1 MRLAVIA
8 VGRLKDGP
16 ERELCERYR
25 ERALA
30 LGRMMGLSG
39 PEIVEIAESR
49 GRRPEERKRE
59 EAEAI
64 LAQVA
69 SAKTQPGL
77 LIALDERGRGLGSE
91 AFASRIATARDAGTA
106 HASFIIGGAD
116 GLSEDIRDRA
126 DLTLA
131 FGTLTIP
138 HQIVRAL
145 VLEQLYRAMT
155 IIAGHPYHR
164 A

>member
-25 ERALA
+25 ERGVT
-30 LGRMMGLSG
+30 LGRGIGFSG
-39 PEIVEIAESR
+39 PDIVEITEGR
-49 GRRPEERKRE
+49 GRRPDERKRE
-59 EAEAI
+59 EAQAI
-64 LAQVA
+64 LAQIA
-69 SAKTQPGL
+69 SAKAQPGL
-77 LIALDERGRGLGSE
+77 IIALDERGRQLGSE
-91 AFASRIATARDAGTA
+91 AFATRLATARDAGTG
-106 HASFIIGGAD
+106 HASLIIGGAD
-116 GLSEDIRDRA
+116 GLSEEIRDKA
-126 DLTLA
+126 DITLA
-131 FGTLTIP
+131 FGALTIP

-155 IIAGHPYHR
+155 IISGHPYHR

>member
-25 ERALA
+25 ERSVA
-30 LGRMMGLSG
+30 LGRGIGLSG
-39 PEIVEIAESR
+39 PDIVEITEGR

-59 EAEAI
+59 EAQAI
-64 LAQVA
+64 LSKA
-69 SAKTQPGL
+69 QPGL
-77 LIALDERGRGLGSE
+77 LIALDERGRQLGSE
-91 AFASRIATARDAGTA
+91 AFATRLATARDSGTG
-106 HASFIIGGAD
+106 HASLIIGGAD
-116 GLSEDIRDRA
+116 GLSEEIRDRA
-126 DLTLA
+126 DITLA
-131 FGTLTIP
+131 FGALTIP

-155 IIAGHPYHR
+155 IISGHPYHR
-164 A
+164 V

>member
-25 ERALA
+25 ERGVA
-30 LGRMMGLSG
+30 LGRGIGLSG
-39 PEIVEIAESR
+39 PDIVEITEGR

-59 EAEAI
+59 EAQAI
-64 LAQVA
+64 LAKV
-69 SAKTQPGL
+69 QPGL
-77 LIALDERGRGLGSE
+77 IIALDERGRQLGSE
-91 AFASRIATARDAGTA
+91 AFATRLAAARDSGTG
-106 HASFIIGGAD
+106 HASLIIGGAD
-116 GLSEDIRDRA
+116 GLSEEIRDKA
-126 DLTLA
+126 DITLA
-131 FGTLTIP
+131 FGALTIP

-155 IIAGHPYHR
+155 IISGHPYHR
-164 A
+164 V

>member
-25 ERALA
+25 ERGLA
-30 LGRMMGLSG
+30 LGRSIGLSG
-39 PEIVEIAESR
+39 PDIVEIAEGR
-49 GRRPEERKRE
+49 GRRPDERKRE
-59 EAEAI
+59 EAQAI
-64 LAQVA
+64 LGKA
-69 SAKTQPGL
+69 QPGL
-77 LIALDERGRGLGSE
+77 LIALDERGRPLGSD
-91 AFASRIATARDAGTA
+91 AFASRIAAARDSGVG
-106 HASFIIGGAD
+106 HASLVIGGAD
-116 GLSEDIRDRA
+116 GLSEEIRDKA
-126 DLTLA
+126 DITLA
-131 FGTLTIP
+131 FGALTIP

>member
-30 LGRMMGLSG
+30 LGRGMGLTG

-64 LAQVA
+64 LA
-69 SAKTQPGL
+69 KTQPGL

-91 AFASRIATARDAGTA
+91 AFASRIAAARDAGTA

-116 GLSEDIRDRA
+116 GLSEDIRARA
-126 DLTLA
+126 DLRLA
-131 FGTLTIP
+131 FGSLTIP

-155 IIAGHPYHR
+155 IMAGHPYHR

>member
-25 ERALA
+25 ERGLA
-30 LGRMMGLSG
+30 LGRGIGLSG
-39 PEIVEIAESR
+39 PDIVEITEGR

-59 EAEAI
+59 EAQAI
-64 LAQVA
+64 LAKV
-69 SAKTQPGL
+69 QPGL
-77 LIALDERGRGLGSE
+77 IIALDERGRQLGSD
-91 AFASRIATARDAGTA
+91 AFATRLATARDSGTG
-106 HASFIIGGAD
+106 HASLIIGGAD
-116 GLSEDIRDRA
+116 GLSEEIRDKA
-126 DLTLA
+126 DITLA
-131 FGTLTIP
+131 FGALTIP

-155 IIAGHPYHR
+155 IISGHPYHR
-164 A
+164 V

>member
-25 ERALA
+25 ERGLQ
-30 LGRMMGLSG
+30 LGRGMGLSG
-39 PEIVEIAESR
+39 PEIVEIPESR
-49 GRRPEERKRE
+49 GRRPDERKRE
-59 EAEAI
+59 EAQAI
-64 LAQVA
+64 LAKV
-69 SAKTQPGL
+69 QPGL
-77 LIALDERGRGLGSE
+77 LIALDERGRQLGSD
-91 AFASRIATARDAGTA
+91 AFASRIAAARDAGTA
-106 HASFIIGGAD
+106 HASLVIGGAD
-116 GLSEDIRDRA
+116 GLSEEIRARA
-126 DLTLA
+126 ELTLA
-131 FGTLTIP
+131 FGALTIP

>member
-25 ERALA
+25 ERGLA
-30 LGRMMGLSG
+30 LGRGIGLSG

-59 EAEAI
+59 EAQAI
-64 LAQVA
+64 LAKV
-69 SAKTQPGL
+69 QPGL
-77 LIALDERGRGLGSE
+77 LIALDERGRQLGSE
-91 AFASRIATARDAGTA
+91 AFATRIAAARDAGTS
-106 HASFIIGGAD
+106 HASLIIGGAD
-116 GLSEDIRDRA
+116 GLSEEIRDKA
-126 DLTLA
+126 DITLA
-131 FGTLTIP
+131 FGALTIP

>member
-25 ERALA
+25 ERAVA
-30 LGRMMGLSG
+30 LGRSIGLSG
-39 PEIVEIAESR
+39 PDIVEITEGR

-59 EAEAI
+59 EAQAI
-64 LAQVA
+64 LA
-69 SAKTQPGL
+69 KTQTGL
-77 LIALDERGRGLGSE
+77 IIALDERGRQLGSE
-91 AFASRIATARDAGTA
+91 TFASRIATARDSGTG
-106 HASFIIGGAD
+106 HASLIIGGAD
-116 GLSEDIRDRA
+116 GLSEEIRDKA
-126 DLTLA
+126 DITLA
-131 FGTLTIP
+131 FGALTIP

-155 IIAGHPYHR
+155 IISGHPYHR
-164 A
+164 V

>member
-25 ERALA
+25 ERAVA
-30 LGRMMGLSG
+30 LGRGLGLSG
-39 PEIVEIAESR
+39 PDIVELPESR
-49 GRRPEERKRE
+49 GRRPDERKRD

-64 LAQVA
+64 T
-69 SAKTQPGL
+69 AKLSPGL
-77 LIALDERGRGLGSE
+77 VIALDERGRTLTSE
-91 AFASRIATARDAGTA
+91 AFAARIAAARDAGTA
-106 HASFIIGGAD
+106 SATLIIGGAD
-116 GLSEDIRDRA
+116 GLSEELRSRA
-126 DLTLA
+126 DLTIA
-131 FGTLTIP
+131 FGALTMP

-145 VLEQLYRAMT
+145 ALEQLYRAMT

>member
-30 LGRMMGLSG
+30 LGRGLGLTG
-39 PEIVEIAESR
+39 PDVIELAESR
-49 GRRPEERKRE
+49 GRRSEERKRD

-64 LAQVA
+64 
-69 SAKTQPGL
+69 SAKLLPGL
-77 LIALDERGRGLGSE
+77 VIALDERGRSIGSE
-91 AFASRIATARDAGTA
+91 AFSQRLANARDAGTA
-106 HASFIIGGAD
+106 GATLVIGGAD
-116 GLSEDIRDRA
+116 GLSEELRARA
-126 DLTLA
+126 DLTIA
-131 FGTLTIP
+131 FGALTMP

-155 IIAGHPYHR
+155 IMAGHPYHR
-164 A
+164 I

>member
-1 MRLAVIA
+1 MRLTVIA

-25 ERALA
+25 ERTVA
-30 LGRMMGLSG
+30 LGRGIGLAG

-59 EAEAI
+59 EAESI
-64 LAQVA
+64 LAKAQA
-69 SAKTQPGL
+69 GL
-77 LIALDERGRGLGSE
+77 VIALDERGRPLGSD
-91 AFASRIATARDAGTA
+91 AFAARLATARDAGTG
-106 HASFIIGGAD
+106 HVSFVIGGAD
-116 GLSEDIRDRA
+116 GLSEAIREKA

-131 FGTLTIP
+131 FGALTIP
-138 HQIVRAL
+138 HQIVRVL

>member
-30 LGRMMGLSG
+30 LARGLGLSG
-39 PEIVEIAESR
+39 PEIVEIPESR

-64 LAQVA
+64 LG
-69 SAKTQPGL
+69 KLQPGL
-77 LIALDERGRGLGSE
+77 LIALDERGRSLDSE
-91 AFASRIATARDAGTA
+91 AFAGRIAAARDAGTA
-106 HASFIIGGAD
+106 AATFVIGGAD
-116 GLSEDIRDRA
+116 GLAEAIRERA
-126 DLTLA
+126 GLTLA
-131 FGTLTIP
+131 FGALTIP

-145 VLEQLYRAMT
+145 VLEQLYRTMT

>member
-1 MRLAVIA
+1 MRLVVIA

-25 ERALA
+25 ERGLA
-30 LGRMMGLSG
+30 LGRGIGLSG
-39 PEIVEIAESR
+39 PEIAEIAESR

-59 EAEAI
+59 EAQAI
-64 LAQVA
+64 LAKA
-69 SAKTQPGL
+69 QPGL
-77 LIALDERGRGLGSE
+77 LIALDERGRQLGSD
-91 AFASRIATARDAGTA
+91 AFAARIAAARDAGA
-106 HASFIIGGAD
+106 GHASLLIGGAD
-116 GLSEDIRDRA
+116 GLSEEIRERA
-126 DLTLA
+126 DITLA
-131 FGTLTIP
+131 FGALTIP

>member
-1 MRLAVIA
+1 VRLAVIA

-25 ERALA
+25 ERAVA
-30 LGRMMGLSG
+30 LGRGLGLSG
-39 PEIVEIAESR
+39 PDIVELPESR
-49 GRRPEERKRE
+49 GRRPDERKRD

-64 LAQVA
+64 A
-69 SAKTQPGL
+69 AKLLPGL
-77 LIALDERGRGLGSE
+77 VIALDERGKSLSSE
-91 AFASRIATARDAGTA
+91 SFAGKIAAARDAGTA
-106 HASFIIGGAD
+106 AATLIIGGAD
-116 GLSEDIRDRA
+116 GLSEELRSRA
-126 DLTLA
+126 DLTIA
-131 FGTLTIP
+131 FGALTMP

-145 VLEQLYRAMT
+145 ALEQLYRAMT